1 MEDVYVPYEVDDNF
15 NLPPIVAITIA
26 FLYTLLGAFMY
37 TLWEK
42 WSYLEAFY
50 FTFISLC
57 TIGFGDV
64 IPAHPKYFLLTSV
77 YLLIGL
83 ALLSMVIHV
92 VMESVS
98 VTIDRAREGVVH
110 VGQKILSVA
119 PTQCLTGQDP
129 TTVGE
134 LAGLLGPSRPRRRS
148 F

>member
-1 MEDVYVPYEVDDNF
+1 MLFCNWEGWSVLTGVYYCF
-15 NLPPIVAITIA
+15 ITVA
-26 FLYTLLGAFMY
+26 
-37 TLWEK
+37 
-42 WSYLEAFY
+42 
-50 FTFISLC
+50 